1 MPFRGYFLVVLQV
14 IAYLGGSM
22 SMYVMNHEHR
32 NHSSSIKHTK
42 NQRKNEGKVMQVD
55 AVEEQEGKQ

>member
-1 MPFRGYFLVVLQV
+1 ML
-14 IAYLGGSM
+14 
-22 SMYVMNHEHR
+22 MYVMNHEHR

-55 AVEEQEGKQ
+55 AVEEQEAKQ